1 MPLNPQYVQRVSEET
16 VPGGLPGMKPL
27 IHKNFSNVSSQM
39 ADPGALPGFFG
50 KQNQAYPMPFTDAD
64 IPVPRS
70 PILEQLSENNNVS
83 ALPKKTTLPLF
94 FQDQAASKQ
103 VRFRTQNMIAF
114 GVPLGMVELRATDA
128 MY

>member
-16 VPGGLPGMKPL
+16 VPGGVPGAKPL
-27 IHKNFSNVSSQM
+27 IHKNFHNVSSQM
-39 ADPGALPGFFG
+39 ADPGALPSFFS

-64 IPVPRS
+64 IPVPQS
-70 PILEQLSENNNVS
+70 PILQQVSAMNNVS
-83 ALPKKTTLPLF
+83 QLPTKTTLPLF
-94 FQDQAASKQ
+94 FEDQTKSKQ

-114 GVPLGMVELRATDA
+114 GVPLGMTELRASDF